1 MEGKFSIPK
10 LSEYPPRLPELI
22 QQVLKDKEMTY
33 QGLAEKLQVP
43 VDEVLA
49 YDDFKHAP
57 SDDILKKLSG
67 ILGIRYS
74 ILRISAGY
82 NCMDQYPDFYMPDG
96 TEIDH
101 EDLIDRIYY
110 KILSPLPQLYK
121 MIFED

>member
-10 LSEYPPRLPELI
+10 RSEDLPRLPELI
-22 QQVLKDKEMTY
+22 RQVLEDNGMTY
-33 QGLAEKLQVP
+33 QELAEKLQVP

-49 YDDFKHAP
+49 YGDSKHVL
-57 SDDILKKLSG
+57 SNDILKKLSG

-96 TEIDH
+96 TVIDF
-101 EDLIDRIYY
+101 EDLLDRIYY
-110 KILSPLPQLYK
+110 KILSPLPKLYK

>member
-10 LSEYPPRLPELI
+10 LSEDPPRLPELI
-22 QQVLKDKEMTY
+22 RQVLKDKEMTY
-33 QGLAEKLQVP
+33 QELAEKLQVP
-43 VDEVLA
+43 AKEVLA

-96 TEIDH
+96 TVINH